1 MARQPIES
9 LESRVLFIATQT
21 FADGVLHIV
30 MNPGNDRVRILQH
43 PGTTLIGVN
52 VRREPYKT
60 YEGVTLIRVEGLT
73 GQDTM
78 YLGGNLTVPAF
89 MDGGP
94 GRDII
99 IGAHGNDT
107 LLGGQAGDYIDGGP
121 GDDSIVGGSHNDRI
135 DGGEGNDS
143 IDAGAGN
150 DRVNGGAGDDVILG
164 GGGRDVIDAG
174 DGNDRILG
182 GAANDILTGGAGADT
197 FSQTDRNR
205 ELRDLATDDLRTGA

>member
-1 MARQPIES
+1 MARQPVES

-43 PGTTLIGVN
+43 PGTELIGVN
-52 VRREPYKT
+52 VRREPYKI

-78 YLGGNLTVPAF
+78 YLGGNLTIPAF

-135 DGGEGNDS
+135 D
-143 IDAGAGN
+143 AGAGN
-150 DRVNGGAGDDVILG
+150 DSVDAGAG
-164 GGGRDVIDAG
+164 
-174 DGNDRILG
+174 
-182 GAANDILTGGAGADT
+182 
-197 FSQTDRNR
+197 
-205 ELRDLATDDLRTGA
+205 